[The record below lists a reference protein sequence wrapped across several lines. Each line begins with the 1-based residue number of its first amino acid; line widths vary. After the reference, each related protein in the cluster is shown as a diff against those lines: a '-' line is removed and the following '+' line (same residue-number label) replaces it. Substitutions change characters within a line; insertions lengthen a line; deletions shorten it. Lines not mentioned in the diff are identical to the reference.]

1 MVILTCASLKILVV
15 TVPPVFLS
23 LSPWREA
30 GFMTDVNSI
39 CPVKI
44 FFRCLSF
51 EGESSFFFENN
62 TMFTSKTIVNYNAF
76 KSDISLCSV
85 LPFVESDLLGM

>member
-44 FFRCLSF
+44 FFDVYLLKVRALSF
-51 EGESSFFFENN
+51 L
-62 TMFTSKTIVNYNAF
+62 KI
-76 KSDISLCSV
+76 ILCSH
-85 LPFVESDLLGM
+85 LKQ